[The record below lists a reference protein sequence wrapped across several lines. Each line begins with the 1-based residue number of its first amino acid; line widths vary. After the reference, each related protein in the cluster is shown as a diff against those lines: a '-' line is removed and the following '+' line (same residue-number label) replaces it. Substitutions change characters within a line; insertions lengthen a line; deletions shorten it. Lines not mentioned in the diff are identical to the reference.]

1 MKEKEE
7 EEEEEEVEEVVH
19 LLDLPGGSGS
29 RCTFRAHN
37 VAVLSAH
44 ACSLLLLL
52 PLSFTATFHD
62 ETRQE
67 IERVKG

>member
-1 MKEKEE
+1 MKEKEKE
-7 EEEEEEVEEVVH
+7 EEEVVH
-19 LLDLPGGSGS
+19 LLDLLGGSGS

-52 PLSFTATFHD
+52 PLSFSAPFRD